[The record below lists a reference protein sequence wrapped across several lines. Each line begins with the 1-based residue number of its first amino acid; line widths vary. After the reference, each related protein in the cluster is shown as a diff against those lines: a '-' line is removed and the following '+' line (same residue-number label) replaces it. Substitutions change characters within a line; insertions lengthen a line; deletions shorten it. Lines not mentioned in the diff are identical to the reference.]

1 MRELLPERRRS
12 YSVEVIHAWAVGT
25 PQEIHEPLLVTS
37 GLFDDD
43 RIGEVFIDS
52 TAEKLGRLSQRTLD
66 LQKDTAVM
74 ISIALQ
80 HGVPIEELR
89 GATARSETNVM
100 GRIRVMP
107 ATIAGTVL
115 NVLADEQAK
124 LREAAGTI

>member
-1 MRELLPERRRS
+1 MREPLPTRRRS
-12 YSVEVIHAWAVGT
+12 YSVEVTHAWGVGT
-25 PQEIHEPLLVTS
+25 PQEIHEPLLVTI
-37 GLFDDD
+37 GLYDDD

-52 TAEKLGRLSQRTLD
+52 TAEKLGRLSQRTID

-89 GATARSETNVM
+89 AATARAETNVM
-100 GRIRVMP
+100 GKMRILP

-115 NVLADEQAK
+115 DVLASEQAK
-124 LREAAGTI
+124 LREARK

>member
-1 MRELLPERRRS
+1 MREPLPERRRS
-12 YSVEVIHAWAVGT
+12 YAVEVIHVWSPGT
-25 PQEIHEPLLVTS
+25 PQEIYEPLLVNI
-37 GLFDDD
+37 GLYDDD

-52 TAEKLGRLSQRTLD
+52 VAEKLGRLSQRTID

-89 GATARSETNVM
+89 AASARAETNVM
-100 GRIRVMP
+100 GRMRVMP

-115 NVLADEQAK
+115 DVLANEQAK
-124 LREAAGTI
+124 LRAGGA